1 MLKQRFFFILAVF
14 FAFKAVFFAYQ
25 AVHQTKSDINKV
37 AHLASPYFFFCMQHK
52 QLIVTEATEGVRNA
66 L

>member
-1 MLKQRFFFILAVF
+1 MLKQRIFLFLAVF

-25 AVHQTKSDINKV
+25 AVHQTKSDMNKV
-37 AHLASPYFFFCMQHK
+37 ATSSVTLFFLLMQHK